1 MTNIV
6 ANIVVQ
12 DKIADGIETKL
23 ERIARLSVEA
33 AKGISALNNAVSGLK
48 VGNLTQITAEL
59 NKLRGLK
66 LPSVGKISLGGVEGV
81 GSTSSTIAEAAQKT
95 DVLAKAQA
103 KLQQENIRLARSAD
117 VQQRKFEKQIAT
129 MQQQVNVAD
138 RGIPVMRAFVATLT
152 ANELY
157 QATEAYNRLTNRL
170 TLVTKTAEEARG
182 RFSSLAA
189 VARASYSDI
198 GGVVTLYTRLDLAM
212 KQIGGTSQDAVL
224 VTQSLSKAM
233 SLTGLTAGEASSAM
247 LQISQA
253 FNKGKLDGDEFRS
266 VMENMPLVMDA
277 IARKMGV
284 TRGELLKLAPEG
296 KITAEVMKDAILEAG
311 DSIDEAFNKISPTVG
326 QMFENLKTSAIEY
339 FGQLNKEI
347 GVTNLLGNA
356 FKLLAENIDVVTV
369 ALGIMAVSFT
379 AATAVKGVSSAIVAF
394 NSLRGA
400 VQSASIATTA
410 AGAAAGVA
418 TSRFAALNVALSAN
432 PIFAWGTLIAIV
444 GTALIGLIELFTDI
458 EVFGTFDQDMQ
469 KANDYVNRIEDIRE
483 RKEKASKVELI
494 KESDSAVNAYNTL
507 IEHLNKTKSAYAE
520 ARSESE
526 KWANIAAQGVKKVS
540 DSSAQ
545 YLGIFGQVSDV
556 QQEAANSANA
566 LSSTQS
572 ALEKA
577 YVDIVAA
584 RESEIET
591 LKEATERL
599 QGQIDATEKQIE
611 MTKAAGA
618 PIDNLEARLN
628 SLKAEYETITNRI
641 NTATA
646 ALAGFLSLASGV
658 ANFSIGQ
665 LVTNN
670 KNEKKYNEDVLKTQK
685 VLQEVENSRYQT
697 QLKQMTASQRDAEF
711 KAKAAAIAKEAAQS
725 AENVGTKQ
733 DKVKEIYSFT
743 EAKEYQKLLDQY
755 NQMNNKKPKGGG
767 GGPSRSKK
775 DELSEEAKALK
786 EATKNWQAYNEN
798 LKSEQQL
805 LNQGFDAYTKY
816 KSLYEEVNKARVA
829 GLEIGENEIT
839 QLKQLI
845 DLNERRRKVMSYAE
859 DFKQNTYAERG
870 QDFDMRREAMQ
881 TANLSEEDKPTA
893 TNSMLEQ
900 LGLDTTGTKS
910 YYEQMVNDA
919 RYAYEQIGKLQND
932 NLIDAQQSFA
942 MRAQIWAKTQE
953 GMVQPVA
960 NMLSNVAQLQNS
972 ENKRIA
978 RIGKAAAIAQ
988 AIMNTY
994 TGATAAYASAAAIPY
1009 VGWALAPIAAGLAV
1023 VAGMANVANIR
1034 SQGTGY
1040 YGGGFTGSGNPTDFA
1055 GWTHKNEFVFDH
1067 KSTSDLGVNN
1077 LQALRTGAAE
1087 IRRKGE
1093 DVGSSG
1099 GSVNVAIEN
1108 YGTNK
1113 NFDVQQIDEKSVRI
1127 IVTDVLHSQGETIV
1141 KNYLNTED
1149 GQNKVATIS
1158 KRNS

>member
-81 GSTSSTIAEAAQKT
+81 GSTSSAITEAAQKT

-212 KQIGGTSQDAVL
+212 KQVGGTSQDAVL

-233 SLTGLTAGEASSAM
+233 SLAGLTAGEANSAM

-296 KITAEVMKDAILEAG
+296 KITAEVMKDAILEAA
-311 DSIDEAFNKISPTVG
+311 DSIDEAFNKITPTVG

-400 VQSASIATTA
+400 VKSATVETTA

-432 PIFAWGTLIAIV
+432 PIFAWGTLIATV
-444 GTALIGLIELFTDI
+444 GTALIGLIEMFTDI

-494 KESDSAVNAYNTL
+494 KESDSAVNAYTTL
-507 IEHLNKTKSAYAE
+507 IEHLNKTKTAYGE
-520 ARSESE
+520 ARAESE

-540 DSSAQ
+540 DASAQ
-545 YLGIFGQVSDV
+545 YLGVFGQVSDV
-556 QQEAANSANA
+556 QQEAANSANT
-566 LSSTQS
+566 LSSAQS
-572 ALEKA
+572 ALEQA

-599 QGQIDATEKQIE
+599 QGQIEATEKQIE

-670 KNEKKYNEDVLKTQK
+670 KNEKQHNEDVLKTQK
-685 VLQEVENSRYQT
+685 VLKEVEDSRYKT

-711 KAKAAAIAKEAAQS
+711 KAKAAAIAKETAAS
-725 AENVGTKQ
+725 AANVGTKQ
-733 DKVKEIYSFT
+733 DKVNEIYNFT
-743 EAKEYQKLLDQY
+743 EAKEYQKLVEQY
-755 NQMNNKKPKGGG
+755 NQMNAKKPKGGG
-767 GGPSRSKK
+767 GKGRSKK
-775 DELSEEAKALK
+775 DELNEEAKALK
-786 EATKNWQAYNEN
+786 EATKDWKAYNEN
-798 LKSEQQL
+798 LKSEQEL
-805 LNQGFDAYTKY
+805 LNQGFDVYTKY

-829 GLEIGENEIT
+829 GLEIGDDEIS

-845 DLNERRRKVMSYAE
+845 ELNERRKKVMSYAE

-932 NLIDAQQSFA
+932 NLIDAQESFA

-1009 VGWALAPIAAGLAV
+1009 VGWAMAPIAAGLAV

-1040 YGGGFTGSGNPTDFA
+1040 FSGGFTGSGNPTDFA

-1099 GSVNVAIEN
+1099 SSVNVAIEN

-1127 IVTDVLHSQGETIV
+1127 IVTDVLQSEGETIV
-1141 KNYLNTED
+1141 KNYLNSED

>member
-81 GSTSSTIAEAAQKT
+81 GSTSSAITEAAQKT

-212 KQIGGTSQDAVL
+212 KQVGGTSQDAVL

-233 SLTGLTAGEASSAM
+233 SLAGLTAGEANSAM

-296 KITAEVMKDAILEAG
+296 KITAEVMKDAILEAA

-400 VQSASIATTA
+400 VKSATVETTA

-432 PIFAWGTLIAIV
+432 PIFAWGTLIATV
-444 GTALIGLIELFTDI
+444 GTALIGLIEMFTDI

-494 KESDSAVNAYNTL
+494 KESDSAVNAYTTL
-507 IEHLNKTKSAYAE
+507 IEHLNKTKTAYGE
-520 ARSESE
+520 ARAESE

-540 DSSAQ
+540 DASAQ
-545 YLGIFGQVSDV
+545 YLGVFGQVSDV
-556 QQEAANSANA
+556 QQEAANSANT
-566 LSSTQS
+566 LSSAQS
-572 ALEKA
+572 ALEQA

-599 QGQIDATEKQIE
+599 QGQIEATEKQIE

-670 KNEKKYNEDVLKTQK
+670 KNEKQHNEDVLKTQK
-685 VLQEVENSRYQT
+685 VLKEVEDSRYKT

-711 KAKAAAIAKEAAQS
+711 KAKAAAIAKETAAS
-725 AENVGTKQ
+725 AANVGTKQ
-733 DKVKEIYSFT
+733 DKVNEIYNFT
-743 EAKEYQKLLDQY
+743 EAKEYQKLVEQY
-755 NQMNNKKPKGGG
+755 NQMNAKKPKGGG
-767 GGPSRSKK
+767 GKGRSKK

-786 EATKNWQAYNEN
+786 EATKDWKAYNEN
-798 LKSEQQL
+798 LKSEQEL
-805 LNQGFDAYTKY
+805 LNQGFDVYTKY

-829 GLEIGENEIT
+829 GLEIGDDEIS

-845 DLNERRRKVMSYAE
+845 ELNERRKKVMSYAE

-932 NLIDAQQSFA
+932 NLIDAQESFA

-1009 VGWALAPIAAGLAV
+1009 VGWAMAPIAAGLAV

-1040 YGGGFTGSGNPTDFA
+1040 FSGGFTGSGNPTDFA

-1099 GSVNVAIEN
+1099 SSVNVAIEN

-1113 NFDVQQIDEKSVRI
+1113 FQLALPRRER
-1127 IVTDVLHSQGETIV
+1127 LP
-1141 KNYLNTED
+1141 L
-1149 GQNKVATIS
+1149 
-1158 KRNS
+1158 